1 MQSDKSEHAGVQRRT
16 IAVLLSLALAGCSTG
31 RDAERAERQA
41 RSDAARALF
50 QKRCEKAGVKMSRT
64 VDNVE
69 GVFVLKLRS
78 NRINYD
84 DQFVLDDPYG
94 SDFGG
99 DGYLRG
105 FLRGAL
111 EPTRQR
117 TPLTPPDIRGY
128 LFVDAV
134 DPADGRRYR
143 YTGSRRLVEYESSQ
157 VHMGE
162 FVKYKSMSFVLDRV
176 PATGP
181 APRYGVTYDDISTR
195 EDREHWIA
203 GSSLRVID
211 LKTDEVIAERIGYM
225 FDPGQGSRGGNRSPW
240 LMAASFACPAFPGQ
254 PGFGGQAR
262 QTVQFTQQVL
272 MPVEKE

>member
-1 MQSDKSEHAGVQRRT
+1 VK
-16 IAVLLSLALAGCSTG
+16 IA
-31 RDAERAERQA
+31 
-41 RSDAARALF
+41 
-50 QKRCEKAGVKMSRT
+50 RT

-69 GVFVLKLRS
+69 GIFVLKLRS
-78 NRINYD
+78 NRINDD

-94 SDFGG
+94 RDLGG
-99 DGYLRG
+99 DGYLEG
-105 FLRGAL
+105 FLAKSL
-111 EPTRQR
+111 EPFRQR
-117 TPLTPPDIRGY
+117 TSVKVPDRRGY
-128 LFVDAV
+128 RFVDAV

-143 YTGSRRLVEYESSQ
+143 YTGSNRLVERESSQ

-162 FVKYKSMSFVLDRV
+162 FVKYKIMEFVLDRV
-176 PATGP
+176 PAPGP
-181 APRYGVTYDDISTR
+181 APRYGITYDDISTR

-254 PGFGGQAR
+254 PGFTGQAR
-262 QTVQFTQQVL
+262 QAHRFAQQVL
-272 MPVEKE
+272 QISEKE